1 MDDPGLTIDSL
12 AKEKPHESATEV
24 YDAVDVVD
32 DYDYVYDTDE
42 PHRTWPKIT
51 LALFV
56 GVLMAVAFTGGVLA
70 QKRNDTGLASAATS
84 LPAGFPAGFPGG
96 GAAGGGGA
104 LGGTGPAVDGT
115 GTTGAATTGPVLIG
129 TVVAVSGAATT
140 FTVKDLGGTTHTVT
154 TTGTT
159 TVTKQVQK
167 KVTDLAA
174 GDTVSING
182 KRATNGSVA
191 ATALTIR

>member
-1 MDDPGLTIDSL
+1 MDGLV
-12 AKEKPHESATEV
+12 KENPDESATEV

-32 DYDYVYDTDE
+32 DYDYDTDE
-42 PHRTWPKIT
+42 PRRAWPKIT

-70 QKRNDTGLASAATS
+70 QKRNDAGLTSAATS

-96 GAAGGGGA
+96 GAV
-104 LGGTGPAVDGT
+104 GGTGSAVDGT
-115 GTTGAATTGPVLIG
+115 GSTGAATTGPVLVG
-129 TVVAVSGAATT
+129 TVVAVSGAGTT
-140 FTVKDLGGTTHTVT
+140 VTVKDLGGTKHTVT

-159 TVTKQVQK
+159 TVTKQSQE
-167 KVTDLAA
+167 KVTDLAT

-191 ATALTIR
+191 ATAFTIR

>member
-1 MDDPGLTIDSL
+1 MDGLV
-12 AKEKPHESATEV
+12 KENPDESATEV

-32 DYDYVYDTDE
+32 DYDYDTDE
-42 PHRTWPKIT
+42 PHRAWPKIT

-70 QKRNDTGLASAATS
+70 QKRNDAGLTSAATS

-96 GAAGGGGA
+96 GGGA
-104 LGGTGPAVDGT
+104 VGGTGTAVDGT
-115 GTTGAATTGPVLIG
+115 GTTGAATTGPVLVG
-129 TVVAVSGAATT
+129 TVVAVSGAGTT
-140 FTVKDLGGTTHTVT
+140 VTVKDLGGTKHTVT

-159 TVTKQVQK
+159 TVTKQAQK

>member
-1 MDDPGLTIDSL
+1 MQDPGLTIDSL
-12 AKEKPHESATEV
+12 AKENPDESATEV

-32 DYDYVYDTDE
+32 DYDYDTDE
-42 PHRTWPKIT
+42 PHRTWPKMT
-51 LALFV
+51 LALLA

-70 QKRNDTGLASAATS
+70 QKKNDTGLTSAATS
-84 LPAGFPAGFPGG
+84 LPAGFPGG
-96 GAAGGGGA
+96 SAGGGA
-104 LGGTGPAVDGT
+104 LGGAGGPGGTGSAGGT
-115 GTTGAATTGPVLIG
+115 GTTTGTATTGPVLVG

-140 FTVKDLGGTTHTVT
+140 VTVKDLGGTKHTVT

-167 KVTDLAA
+167 KITDLAA

-191 ATALTIR
+191 ATAFTIR